1 MGTHERHGDRSRR
14 RRRSAAPLLR
24 SHADSGEERRTR
36 LLEEEADDSVAVR
49 EFYFFFFLFF
59 SLFFS
64 FSAFA
69 SWAASFG
76 VERKNSRARGAFI
89 YSCGG
94 GELHVACGMFVSLTG
109 GVHIMWGQ
117 GVSGWVG

>member
-59 SLFFS
+59 LSFFPFPPS
-64 FSAFA
+64 RVGRRLLVWRGKIREEGARSYIV
-69 SWAASFG
+69 
-76 VERKNSRARGAFI
+76 VEAGSCTSR
-89 YSCGG
+89 
-94 GELHVACGMFVSLTG
+94 
-109 GVHIMWGQ
+109 
-117 GVSGWVG
+117 VGCLCH